1 MELILVAGIIM
12 IMVNTMVLLLLAP
25 TILREVKYGATRK
38 F

>member
-1 MELILVAGIIM
+1 MEIMLVTGTIM

-25 TILREVKYGATRK
+25 TIIREVRHNASRK